1 MKKTLIVLVLVLGLS
16 VFAGIA
22 LGRSDEG
29 LGRAL
34 EQLSKKIERLDF
46 SNNDFERGTVPM
58 SMVINGNGHVRL
70 TRATV
75 KSVSGDNIGVEV
87 WKLNFII
94 HKMSDTQ
101 VFAPGKE
108 GMNWGDIKVND
119 VLDVTGN
126 VDANTSALIHAKIVH
141 DRSVLDQAR
150 ETEIARLRERINE
163 LIKRLNEI
171 LGKIGATPIPTVSP
185 TPSPSP
191 SPTPS
196 PTPTPTPSPTPTPT
210 P

>member
-1 MKKTLIVLVLVLGLS
+1 MKKILLSALVVVLGLS
-16 VFAGIA
+16 TFVGVA
-22 LGRSDEG
+22 LARSNNKG
-29 LGRAL
+29 LEKAV

-46 SNNDFERGTVPM
+46 TSNDFERGTVPM

-87 WKLNFII
+87 WKLNFTI

-108 GMNWGDIKVND
+108 EMKWGDIKVND
-119 VLDVTGN
+119 VLDVTGET
-126 VDANTSALIHAKIVH
+126 DANTSALIHAKIVH
-141 DRSVLDQAR
+141 DRSAIDQAR
-150 ETEIARLRERINE
+150 EAEINRLRERINE

-171 LGKIGATPIPTVSP
+171 LGRIPS
-185 TPSPSP
+185 PSPSP
-191 SPTPS
+191 SPTPTLS
-196 PTPTPTPSPTPTPT
+196 PSPSPTPTPT
-210 P
+210 PTP